1 METTKPT
8 DDFNRDAG
16 ALAVGP
22 GIHLPGTGIGAV
34 AGGAAGIGGAIAA
47 GAVLGTAAGPVGTA
61 IGAAVGAAVGG
72 LVGNGIAEGMNPIV
86 KEKGIDGGVTPP
98 GHS

>member
-34 AGGAAGIGGAIAA
+34 AGGAAGVGGAIAA
-47 GAVLGTAAGPVGTA
+47 GAVIGSAAGPVGTA

-72 LVGNGIAEGMNPIV
+72 LVGNGIAEGINPIV
-86 KEKGIDGGVTPP
+86 KERDPDGKATPH
-98 GHS
+98 GHK